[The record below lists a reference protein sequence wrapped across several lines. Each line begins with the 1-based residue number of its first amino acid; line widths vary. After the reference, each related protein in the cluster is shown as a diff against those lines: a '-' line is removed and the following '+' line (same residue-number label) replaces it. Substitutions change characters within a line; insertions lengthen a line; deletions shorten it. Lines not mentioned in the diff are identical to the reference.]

1 MAELTK
7 HLVDSREFAQNK
19 AQVEQG
25 FWRKFKK
32 VAGKIPF
39 SEDLLAAYFC
49 ASDPASPFQVKV
61 ILLTALA
68 YFVIP
73 TDLVPDI
80 VAGLGF
86 TDDAAVL
93 MIALRTVAGHVT
105 DTHKQRARAVL
116 ADGEDS
122 PTA

>member
-1 MAELTK
+1 MADLTK

-39 SEDLLAAYFC
+39 SEDLLAAYYC

-105 DTHKQRARAVL
+105 DSHKQRARAVL

-122 PTA
+122 LTA

>member
-61 ILLTALA
+61 VLLTALA

-105 DTHKQRARAVL
+105 DTHKQRARSML
-116 ADGEDS
+116 ADGEDD
-122 PTA
+122 

>member
-1 MAELTK
+1 
-7 HLVDSREFAQNK
+7 
-19 AQVEQG
+19 
-25 FWRKFKK
+25 
-32 VAGKIPF
+32 
-39 SEDLLAAYFC
+39 
-49 ASDPASPFQVKV
+49 
-61 ILLTALA
+61 LA

>member
-1 MAELTK
+1 MADLTK

-39 SEDLLAAYFC
+39 SEDLLAAYYC
-49 ASDPASPFQVKV
+49 ASDPASPLQGKGVW
-61 ILLTALA
+61 LAALA

-93 MIALRTVAGHVT
+93 MMALKTVAGHVT
-105 DTHKQRARAVL
+105 VTHKQRASTVL
-116 ADGEDS
+116 ADGEHS
-122 PTA
+122 LTA

>member
-1 MAELTK
+1 MADLTK

-39 SEDLLAAYFC
+39 SEDLLAAYYC

-61 ILLTALA
+61 VLLTALA

-105 DTHKQRARAVL
+105 DAHKQRARSML
-116 ADGEDS
+116 ADDEDS
-122 PTA
+122 LTA

>member
-1 MAELTK
+1 MADLAK

-39 SEDLLAAYFC
+39 SEDLLAAYYC

-61 ILLTALA
+61 VLLTALA

-93 MIALRTVAGHVT
+93 MMALKTVAGHVT
-105 DTHKQRARAVL
+105 DTHKQRASTVL
-116 ADGEDS
+116 ADGEHS
-122 PTA
+122 LTA

>member
-1 MAELTK
+1 MADLTK

-39 SEDLLAAYFC
+39 SEDLLAAYYC

>member
-1 MAELTK
+1 MADLTK

-39 SEDLLAAYFC
+39 SEDLLAAYYC

-61 ILLTALA
+61 VLLTALA

-105 DTHKQRARAVL
+105 DSHKQRARTLL
-116 ADGEDS
+116 ADGEDD
-122 PTA
+122 